1 MALTDFAT
9 LLEQENIDH
18 ELAYTPT
25 KKEIQHWFKIIN
37 THVFHGRIYATFGR
51 IEIRRRHGVWAE
63 YSGWIDPRRNAPA
76 RCKILEE
83 CPAFGLRPRI
93 LNRPVSLCGLLSI
106 TNRFPNKRVFVEVL
120 AHEMVHLFQFLH
132 ASPPF
137 SYRAV
142 SHGKTFH
149 AWKPTFESHGLRLRV
164 TLHHNKKPTTKQK
177 VKTK

>member
-1 MALTDFAT
+1 
-9 LLEQENIDH
+9 
-18 ELAYTPT
+18 
-25 KKEIQHWFKIIN
+25 
-37 THVFHGRIYATFGR
+37 
-51 IEIRRRHGVWAE
+51 
-63 YSGWIDPRRNAPA
+63 
-76 RCKILEE
+76 
-83 CPAFGLRPRI
+83 
-93 LNRPVSLCGLLSI
+93 LLSI

-164 TLHHNKKPTTKQK
+164 TLHHNKKSKQK